1 MAITPVDS
9 PSPPS
14 PISRAN
20 LHFSRLLAL
29 PAGDGELALGVNTAT
44 PHPSI
49 LLCVR
54 PPCEQVWS
62 GGARGRPPISV
73 LESNR
78 SLEKCQEIKIGG
90 SHLAQ
95 VLLFTLQSLNNEVS
109 LYNEKVVLQFAKDD
123 DIGFGGSHSAQVL
136 LSRDRKL
143 TPVQCKVIAAM
154 HRNPVHI

>member
-78 SLEKCQEIKIGG
+78 
-90 SHLAQ
+90 
-95 VLLFTLQSLNNEVS
+95 
-109 LYNEKVVLQFAKDD
+109 
-123 DIGFGGSHSAQVL
+123 
-136 LSRDRKL
+136 R
-143 TPVQCKVIAAM
+143 
-154 HRNPVHI
+154 

>member
-29 PAGDGELALGVNTAT
+29 PADST
-44 PHPSI
+44 S
-49 LLCVR
+49 
-54 PPCEQVWS
+54 VWK
-62 GGARGRPPISV
+62 
-73 LESNR
+73 
-78 SLEKCQEIKIGG
+78 KCQEIKIGG

-109 LYNEKVVLQFAKDD
+109 LYNEKFAVNEFWSNHSISQMFSDIAKVSKVSGSQLTMADLVVLQFAKDD